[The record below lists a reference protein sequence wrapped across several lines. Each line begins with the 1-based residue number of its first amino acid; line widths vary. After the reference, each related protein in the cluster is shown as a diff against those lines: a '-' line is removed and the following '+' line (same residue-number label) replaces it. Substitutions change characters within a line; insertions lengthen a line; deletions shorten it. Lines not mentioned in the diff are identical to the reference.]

1 MDAGWNSP
9 RTEQKPEL
17 TNKPTQLEGKEGKGQ
32 AHGRGSIDLSSTN
45 QRASHIAQS
54 ALPVTEQSD
63 SQNVKSKRSRWDQ
76 LPSSHTQTKG
86 DQLPRLT
93 KKSRQDVSP
102 QPVGAKEVGAR
113 AEEVATKALSLHLAS
128 SIRFSH
134 PYVSPVMDNGKI
146 TIDAFKENVVKKNLW
161 DPALPIEVVRMPDRG
176 LTSFDNRRLTALRQA
191 AEEKIGEG
199 DTASLEEIKFYVKIL
214 EHGSEAN
221 PDLLRRIDSMWGQHV
236 QKNDR
241 TNVEKEIAAAAVAYR
256 MKEGSIGYAMITR
269 VHQYDSLI
277 ARTAKVGQ
285 QNVLGYSELPEIKDA
300 EHYKEKGKY
309 RSMERRIGA
318 GPSPAAAHKTSDLRN
333 PPRPSQQ
340 AIKKKEIEDAA
351 YLAELLKEMEEEHK
365 GP

>member
-9 RTEQKPEL
+9 RTEQNHEL

-32 AHGRGSIDLSSTN
+32 ARGRGSIDLSSTD

-63 SQNVKSKRSRWDQ
+63 SRNVKSKRSRWDQ
-76 LPSSHTQTKG
+76 PQPSHTQTKG
-86 DQLPRLT
+86 GELPGPT
-93 KKSRQDVSP
+93 KKSRQDVHAP
-102 QPVGAKEVGAR
+102 LVGAKEVGAR
-113 AEEVATKALSLHLAS
+113 AEEVATKALSLRLAG

-146 TIDAFKENVVKKNLW
+146 TIEDFKEKVVKKNRW
-161 DPALPIEVVRMPDRG
+161 DPALPIEVVRMPDQE

-191 AEEKIGEG
+191 AEEKIGEE

-241 TNVEKEIAAAAVAYR
+241 AKVEKEIAAAAAANR
-256 MKEGSIGYAMITR
+256 IKEGSIGYAMITR
-269 VHQYDSLI
+269 VHQYNSLI
-277 ARTAKVGQ
+277 ARTEKVGQ
-285 QNVLGYSELPEIKDA
+285 RNVLGYSEPPEINDDA
-300 EHYKEKGKY
+300 HYKEKGKH
-309 RSMERRIGA
+309 RTMKRRIGA
-318 GPSPAAAHKTSDLRN
+318 SPSPAVTHKTSDLRN